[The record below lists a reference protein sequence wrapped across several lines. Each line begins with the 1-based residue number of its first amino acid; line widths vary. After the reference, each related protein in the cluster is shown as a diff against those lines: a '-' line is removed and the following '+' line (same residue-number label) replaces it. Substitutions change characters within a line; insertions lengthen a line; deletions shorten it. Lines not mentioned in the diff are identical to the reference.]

1 MFGHSGERA
10 GVRLF
15 LFIYQDYQMRI
26 SNEFFVRLFGAI
38 AGAAFAGYIGA
49 KVAVYLDL
57 NSEIVVYVVIFGLL
71 GFLIGLILTP
81 LFTTRPLGSARR
93 RIVSMPVERLVAI
106 IGGVFL
112 GLIATS
118 LLTLPLSTLPFPFR
132 QILPLVSVVILC
144 YLAIIVLS
152 LRQNDLRSALS
163 FLRVSRAAQPAE
175 QGSEES
181 VLLLDTSVIIDG
193 RISDICK
200 TGFIRASL
208 LVPNFVLLELQHIAD
223 SSDPLRRNRGRRGMD
238 VLKFLQE
245 DCPIPIRS
253 TEMDVTDVREVDS
266 KLVALS
272 RELSCPIMTNDYNL
286 NRIAE
291 LQGVTVLNINDL
303 ANAVKSV
310 FLPGEELAVKI
321 VQEGRETGQGV
332 AYLDDG
338 TMVVIEDGRDH
349 LNDTVEVVVTKVL
362 QTTAGRMIFA
372 RPQAVMVR

>member
-1 MFGHSGERA
+1 
-10 GVRLF
+10 
-15 LFIYQDYQMRI
+15 MRI
-26 SNEFFVRLFGAI
+26 SNEFFVRLFGAV

-49 KVAVYLDL
+49 RVAIYLDL
-57 NSEIVVYVVIFGLL
+57 NSEFMVYVVIFGLL

-81 LFTTRPLGSARR
+81 IFTTRPLSSARR
-93 RIVSMPVERLVAI
+93 RITGMPVERLVAI

-118 LLTLPLSTLPFPFR
+118 LLTLPLSTLPSPFR
-132 QILPLVSVVILC
+132 QVLPLASVVILC

-163 FLRVSRAAQPAE
+163 FLRVSRGARPSE
-175 QGSEES
+175 QESEES

-238 VLKFLQE
+238 VLKYLQE
-245 DCPIPIRS
+245 DCPIPIRF
-253 TEMDVTDVREVDS
+253 TDMDVTDVREVDS
-266 KLVALS
+266 KLVALA

-321 VQEGRETGQGV
+321 VQEGREVGQGV

-338 TMVVIEDGRDH
+338 TMVVIEDGKDH

-362 QTTAGRMIFA
+362 QTTAGKMIFA
-372 RPQAVMVR
+372 RPHGVIVR

>member
-1 MFGHSGERA
+1 M
-10 GVRLF
+10 RL
-15 LFIYQDYQMRI
+15 
-26 SNEFFVRLFGAI
+26 SNEFFVRLIGAI
-38 AGAAFAGYIGA
+38 VCAFFAGWLGA
-49 KVAVYLDL
+49 RLSIFLDM
-57 NSEIVVYVVIFGLL
+57 NSEFVLFATTFGLL
-71 GFLIGLILTP
+71 GFLVGLIMTP
-81 LFTTRPLGSARR
+81 IVTTRPLGYARR
-93 RIVSMPVERLVAI
+93 RIESMPAERLVAI

-118 LLTLPLSTLPFPFR
+118 LLTLPLSTLPSPFR
-132 QILPLVSVVILC
+132 QIVPMVALIVLC

-152 LRQNDLRSALS
+152 LRQGDLRSALR
-163 FLRVSRAAQPAE
+163 FLRVEKPVEQNEAVAE
-175 QGSEES
+175 ET

-200 TGFIRASL
+200 TGFIRSAL
-208 LVPNFVLLELQHIAD
+208 LVPNFVLTELQHIAD

-245 DCPIPIRS
+245 DCPIPIRF
-253 TEMDVTDVREVDS
+253 TDMDVTDVREVDS
-266 KLVALS
+266 KLVALA
-272 RELSCPIMTNDYNL
+272 RELACPIMTNDYNL
-286 NRIAE
+286 NRIAD

-310 FLPGEELAVKI
+310 FLPGEELSVKI
-321 VQEGRETGQGV
+321 VQEGREVGQGV

-349 LNDTVEVVVTKVL
+349 LDETLDVMVTKVL

-372 RPQAVMVR
+372 KPQEVIVPQP

>member
-1 MFGHSGERA
+1 MRK
-10 GVRLF
+10 RL
-15 LFIYQDYQMRI
+15 
-26 SNEFFVRLFGAI
+26 SSEFFVRLFGAVV
-38 AGAAFAGYIGA
+38 GAVFAGYLGVR
-49 KVAVYLDL
+49 VAVYLGL
-57 NSEIVVYVVIFGLL
+57 NSEFVIYVLTFGLL

-81 LFTTRPLGSARR
+81 VFITRPLGYARR
-93 RIVSMPVERLVAI
+93 RIERMPAERLVAI

-118 LLTLPLSTLPFPFR
+118 LLTLPLSMLPNPFR
-132 QILPLVSVVILC
+132 QIVPLIAVVVLC
-144 YLAIIVLS
+144 YLSIIVLS
-152 LRQNDLRSALS
+152 LRQNDLRSGLR
-163 FLRVSRAAQPAE
+163 FLQSSRPAQNVEAAA
-175 QGSEES
+175 EES

-200 TGFIRASL
+200 TGFIRATL

-223 SSDPLRRNRGRRGMD
+223 SADPLRRNRGRRGMD

-245 DCPIPIRS
+245 DCPVPIRFS
-253 TEMDVTDVREVDS
+253 EMDVSEVREVDS
-266 KLVALS
+266 KLVALA
-272 RELSCPIMTNDYNL
+272 RELTCPIMTNDYNL

-321 VQEGRETGQGV
+321 VQVGREVGQGV

-338 TMVVIEDGRDH
+338 TMVVVEDGKDH
-349 LNDTVEVVVTKVL
+349 LNDTTGVVVTKVL
-362 QTTAGRMIFA
+362 QTAAGRMIFA
-372 RPQAVMVR
+372 RPQMVLVPDEK